1 MMSTTPSPSAQ
12 VEVEPEIVSWRLFC
26 VQVSAVRRLSPSFVR
41 ITFTGPDLQHFGD
54 PGFDQ
59 RIKLVLPAADR
70 DGFEGVPMDRGW
82 AGLHELPQDVRPA
95 VRTYTTRGVRP
106 EDREVDIDLV
116 LHGDGGPASRFATSA
131 APGDVVALLGPDARF
146 DGDPGGLEFHAPVGV
161 PVLLVADETAVPAVA
176 RILEQLAPDAT
187 GEAVL
192 EVPHADDR
200 LDLVRPVGVRLTWSP
215 RGDGEPGSLLRGG
228 VVDALA
234 RTWPHLIG
242 GLGAGSEV
250 ELEPLVDD
258 VLWEVPE
265 AEPGAGEAGD
275 LYAWMAGEAG
285 AITTLRRYLVR
296 DLGVPREKVAF
307 MGYWK
312 QGRSMGG

>member
-1 MMSTTPSPSAQ
+1 MTSTTQSPSAPE
-12 VEVEPEIVSWRLFC
+12 VEVEEIVPWRLFG
-26 VQVSAVRRLSPSFVR
+26 VQVAAVRRLSPSFVR
-41 ITFTGPDLQHFGD
+41 ITFSGPDLQHFDD
-54 PGFDQ
+54 PGYDQ
-59 RIKLVLPAADR
+59 RIKLVLPAAGR

-82 AGLHELPQDVRPA
+82 AGLYELPEDLRPA

-106 EDREVDIDLV
+106 QAREVDVDLV

-146 DGDPGGLEFHAPVGV
+146 DGDPGGLEFHAPAGV

-200 LDLVRPVGVRLTWSP
+200 LDLVHPAGVRITWLP
-215 RGDGEPGSLLRGG
+215 REGGEPGSLLRGG

-242 GLGAGSEV
+242 GPGAGSDV
-250 ELEPLVDD
+250 ELEPIVDD

-265 AEPGAGEAGD
+265 AEADAAGD

-285 AITTLRRYLVR
+285 AITALRRYLVR